1 MPADASSPIPPA
13 FDQLRE
19 HPGAVPKEIPG
30 LLERLA
36 EVPDPR
42 DPRGVRHALVV
53 VLALTACAVLA
64 GATSLLAVGE
74 WITDTPPSVLERLA
88 YGPIRC
94 PEAVPAGGG
103 DGAAAAGDCYTEG
116 RRRPACSVRALDPPF
131 FVRFSGHHRRSPA
144 SGSPER

>member
-1 MPADASSPIPPA
+1 MPADASSPIPLA
-13 FDQLRE
+13 FDRLRQ

-42 DPRGVRHALVV
+42 DPRWARHALVA

-74 WITDTPPSVLERLA
+74 WITDVPPSAFHRGLPVTGRLQDV
-88 YGPIRC
+88 G
-94 PEAVPAGGG
+94 EVV
-103 DGAAAAGDCYTEG
+103 DTDTSGA
-116 RRRPACSVRALDPPF
+116 RAP
-131 FVRFSGHHRRSPA
+131 RSPA
-144 SGSPER
+144 QTTRAACVV

>member
-1 MPADASSPIPPA
+1 MA
-13 FDQLRE
+13 E
-19 HPGAVPKEIPG
+19 EVPG

-74 WITDTPPSVLERLA
+74 WIAGPRSWNALA
-88 YGPIRC
+88 YGLIR
-94 PEAVPAGGG
+94 
-103 DGAAAAGDCYTEG
+103 
-116 RRRPACSVRALDPPF
+116 
-131 FVRFSGHHRRSPA
+131 
-144 SGSPER
+144 

>member
-1 MPADASSPIPPA
+1 MPADASLPSPPP

-19 HPGAVPKEIPG
+19 HPGALPEEIPG

-64 GATSLLAVGE
+64 GAASAPAPGQWWPATLARQWHRRHRRKRHSHTAEG
-74 WITDTPPSVLERLA
+74 LERLQLA
-88 YGPIRC
+88 DRHGG
-94 PEAVPAGGG
+94 AG
-103 DGAAAAGDCYTEG
+103 EG
-116 RRRPACSVRALDPPF
+116 NGKRPT
-131 FVRFSGHHRRSPA
+131 SPTPT
-144 SGSPER
+144 SC